1 MNKSLLLAT
10 ALSACAIEP
19 VYTEDNQE
27 TYAEVGEP
35 MQTSGNLGNPLVY
48 QNIPQ
53 PPSTYISEYTRG
65 QNELDLYENMKK
77 SVKAPSYIIP
87 PDHEYSTVDESEVE
101 YKTITNTRNEI
112 RECSKQCH

>member
-35 MQTSGNLGNPLVY
+35 MQTSS
-48 QNIPQ
+48 IPEY
-53 PPSTYISEYTRG
+53 PTNEPTYINEYTRG